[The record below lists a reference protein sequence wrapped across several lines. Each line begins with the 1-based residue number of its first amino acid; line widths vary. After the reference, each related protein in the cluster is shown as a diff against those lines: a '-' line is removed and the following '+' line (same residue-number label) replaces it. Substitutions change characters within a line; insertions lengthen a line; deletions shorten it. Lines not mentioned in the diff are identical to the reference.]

1 MESYITV
8 LFLVSSSCTN
18 IHAVWPVRRVLSE
31 RCRADDCI
39 SNWSKVSWAESPH
52 KKLLIQHISTSCRQ
66 LIIMLGV

>member
-52 KKLLIQHISTSCRQ
+52 KKLL
-66 LIIMLGV
+66 